1 MVIPNKHFR
10 YYVHAVKNGSA
21 ARVST
26 YYSLIQIMDAKNQ
39 AKDFASEDLP

>member
-1 MVIPNKHFR
+1 MVIPDKHFR
-10 YYVHAVKNGSA
+10 YYVHALKKGAVSL
-21 ARVST
+21 ST